1 MLKHELENIQLEIR
15 KEARKS
21 VHHFDLEKVQEL
33 LEEYEIT
40 AETKKAKIIEIL
52 DLRPENEEEWLVVM
66 DDGNQDF
73 YELEDV
79 KKYLRSL
86 SVQEFMKCELILRD
100 FEQIIDVVQ
109 W

>member
-21 VHHFDLEKVQEL
+21 VHHFDLEKVQKL

-40 AETKKAKIIEIL
+40 AEAKKANIIENL
-52 DLRPENEEEWLVVM
+52 DLRPEGEEEWLVVM

-73 YELEDV
+73 YELENV
-79 KKYLRSL
+79 KEYLRKL
-86 SVQEFMKCELILRD
+86 NVQEFMKCELILRD

>member
-40 AETKKAKIIEIL
+40 AEAKKANIIENL
-52 DLRPENEEEWLVVM
+52 DLRPEGEEEWLVVM

-79 KKYLRSL
+79 KEYLRRL